1 MDPAET
7 MRAALRQQ
15 VSTRTRYD
23 ETKVRPLSPDE
34 SEEQRAAQLEELRIA
49 AESADAEMARLRP
62 EKRDGQGSERQTY
75 TPPMSPDLSN

>member
-1 MDPAET
+1 

-15 VSTRTRYD
+15 FKAQKRY
-23 ETKVRPLSPDE
+23 EEAKVRPLSP
-34 SEEQRAAQLEELRIA
+34 EETEEERTAQLEELRVA

-62 EKRDGQGSERQTY
+62 QKPAAEDPGRETY